1 MAKLGFAVPKVRF
14 VESSSRDRIAKM
26 SHYIAKD
33 TARRLLREVDSNR
46 NGKIEFEECVYL
58 ISIMTPSLIA
68 PASIIDS

>member
-1 MAKLGFAVPKVRF
+1 
-14 VESSSRDRIAKM
+14 M

-46 NGKIEFEECVYL
+46 DGKIEFEECVYL